1 MQKYLDSIFTDRL
14 KELNYQF
21 DDLKLLFEKPKNAQY
36 GDASTNVAML
46 LTKRL
51 KSNPMEI
58 AAKIIETLKDG
69 NDFIEKVEVAKPG
82 FINITMRPE
91 FFINRLKQIIENE
104 DFGKSDVAKGK
115 SVLVEFVSANPTGLL
130 HLGHGRQAAIGDTVS
145 NLLEWIG
152 YKVSREYYFNNAG
165 RQMRKLA
172 ESVYSRYMQ
181 ISKPEFEFPED
192 GYHGNYIR
200 EIAKEIYDVEG
211 GKYSSSTDLTFFKE
225 YAEKYLFTEIKKTLD
240 KMGVRFD
247 NFFNEDSLYK
257 NGSIDEVVKIL
268 KEKDLAFEKDGAL
281 WFAAD
286 KVDETLETRVIIKS
300 TGEPTYRLPDI
311 AYHKD
316 KLERGFDLIIDIFGA
331 DHIATYPDVIAGL
344 KALNMD
350 YGKISVLIHQFV
362 TLLRDGEIVKMSKRN
377 ADMVTLDELID
388 EVGCDAVRFFFIMRS
403 IGTHLEFD
411 INLAKEQSDKN
422 PVYYLQ
428 YAHARIASI
437 IRFAESE
444 GIDTSGAIN
453 FELIKEPAE
462 VELIKQMALFPQVVE
477 SAAVTFEPHRLTGYL
492 YDLANA
498 FHRFYHD
505 HRVVTED
512 KEMTKTRIL
521 LCQAT
526 KKILAGGFSILGITA
541 PERM

>member
-1 MQKYLDSIFTDRL
+1 MQKYLETVLKNRL
-14 KELNYQF
+14 IELNYTF
-21 DDLKLLFEKPKNAQY
+21 DDVKLLFEKPKAQF
-36 GDASTNVAML
+36 GDASTNVAMM
-46 LTKRL
+46 LTKKL
-51 KSNPMEI
+51 KTNPFDI
-58 AAKIIETLKDG
+58 ANLIIEPFKNG
-69 NDFIEKVEVAKPG
+69 FDFIEKAEVARPG
-82 FINITMRPE
+82 FINITMKKE
-91 FFINRLKQIIENE
+91 FFLTKLQEVIQ
-104 DFGKSDVAKGK
+104 DPAFGRSNIAEGK

-145 NLLEWIG
+145 NLLDCIG
-152 YKVSREYYFNNAG
+152 YKVTREYYFNNAG

-172 ESVYSRYMQ
+172 ESVYARYMQ
-181 ISKPEFEFPED
+181 IFDENFSFPED

-200 EIAKEIYDVEG
+200 EIAEEIFQKEKASLKNSD
-211 GKYSSSTDLTFFKE
+211 DLTYFKE
-225 YAEKYLFTEIKKTLD
+225 YAEKFLFIEIKKTLD
-240 KMGVRFD
+240 KMGVHFD
-247 NFFNEDSLYK
+247 DFYNEDSLYK
-257 NGSIDEVVKIL
+257 SGKIDEIVKLL
-268 KEKDLAFEKDGAL
+268 KEKDLAYEEDGAL

-286 KVDETLETRVIIKS
+286 KVDPNLEKRVIIKS

-311 AYHKD
+311 AYHRD
-316 KLERGFDLIIDIFGA
+316 KILRGFDLIIDIFGA

-344 KALNMD
+344 KALDMD
-350 YGKISVLIHQFV
+350 YSKINVLIHQFV
-362 TLLRDGEIVKMSKRN
+362 TLMRDGQIVKMSKRN
-377 ADMVTLDELID
+377 ADVVTLDELID

-444 GIDTSGAIN
+444 GIDKKGVVN
-453 FELIKEPAE
+453 YNLIKETAE
-462 VELIKQMALFPQVVE
+462 IELIKQMLSFPYVVE
-477 SAAVTFEPHRLTGYL
+477 SAALTYEPHRLTTYL
-492 YDLANA
+492 YDLATA

-512 KEMTKTRIL
+512 KELTYARII
-521 LCQAT
+521 LCRAT
-526 KKILAGGFSILGITA
+526 KSILANGFNILGITA